1 MTGGI
6 IQLVLAGKADSYLT
20 NNPQITYFKKIYRRH
35 TIFGIELIATQPDQ
49 EPDYDSYVSFKINN
63 ISDLISKCYIEIQIP
78 NLSFKQ
84 PQSLIDYNKYE
95 LLNLTK
101 IINKWEKL
109 YNDLKS
115 FCLIEI
121 LLYKILINLLE
132 SSNITLNILKQYTT
146 NFNAKYKT
154 QKDKLVNMIFDDVY
168 KTINLSGYIFELSK
182 SLVSED
188 YVNYNPSLN
197 IYISSLVY
205 NINTYYENMIKNLKY
220 YHTNWKYYEK
230 KYNALNNTNLN
241 YKWIENLAHFYFSSF
256 NVAIGGENV
265 ETYSS
270 EQSYIYMMHHLKEEQ
285 MENYNK
291 MTGRNINVGFDNKI
305 LLLPLNFWF
314 CKEIGSA
321 LPTVALSNSSVTIN
335 LKINPIK
342 KLLYFQ
348 DYEQEYYDM
357 LNITIPYDNATD
369 KLLNIE
375 TFDYDYNSKLATYI
389 CKNINIK
396 LFQLKYPTLDINII
410 RSIFRTYGIL
420 ENGNYVMYLQE
431 WITYKINY
439 TNSNKSVMQ
448 MLDAN
453 YNVQFNEYYSLVPKP
468 QITLITESIYLDD
481 IERNKFSS
489 SKLEYVV
496 ESFQENSFD
505 LDNAS
510 LLFTSELSI
519 VNPIKELIWTI
530 QPKLFLL
537 GLGQNGKSYNIFNYD
552 KFFKNTMFNKI
563 EILLNQYNIYNT
575 NLGKIYYNEVQS
587 YKNYNNILP
596 EGVNAYNF
604 CLYSEELQPSGTANF
619 STLKGKLIS
628 FLFNPL
634 FVDEYFNP
642 KLNPNSVGV
651 LIKFYARSYNFF
663 VVEKG
668 MGQLIFSTS

>member
-49 EPDYDSYVSFKINN
+49 EPDYDNYVSFKINN

-121 LLYKILINLLE
+121 LLYKILINLLD

-154 QKDKLVNMIFDDVY
+154 QKDKLINMIFDDVY

-197 IYISSLVY
+197 IYISDLVN
-205 NINTYYENMIKNLKY
+205 NINAYYENMIKNLKY

-256 NVAIGGENV
+256 NVAIGGETV

-285 MENYNK
+285 MKNYNK
-291 MTGRNINVGFDNKI
+291 MTGKNINVGFDNKT

-335 LKINPIK
+335 LKINSIK

-369 KLLNIE
+369 KLLNIDS
-375 TFDYDYNSKLATYI
+375 FNYDYNSKLATYI

-410 RSIFRTYGIL
+410 HSIFRTYGIL

-448 MLDAN
+448 MLDTN

-537 GLGQNGKSYNIFNYD
+537 GLSQNGKSYNIFNYD

-634 FVDEYFNP
+634 FIDEYFNP
-642 KLNPNSVGV
+642 KLNPNSVGI

>member
-197 IYISSLVY
+197 IYISSLVN

-256 NVAIGGENV
+256 NVAIGGESV

-357 LNITIPYDNATD
+357 LNITIPYDNTTD

-468 QITLITESIYLDD
+468 VYHSDQLKALDYLY
-481 IERNKFSS
+481 NLK
-489 SKLEYVV
+489 
-496 ESFQENSFD
+496 NSF
-505 LDNAS
+505 
-510 LLFTSELSI
+510 LL
-519 VNPIKELIWTI
+519 
-530 QPKLFLL
+530 
-537 GLGQNGKSYNIFNYD
+537 
-552 KFFKNTMFNKI
+552 
-563 EILLNQYNIYNT
+563 
-575 NLGKIYYNEVQS
+575 
-587 YKNYNNILP
+587 
-596 EGVNAYNF
+596 
-604 CLYSEELQPSGTANF
+604 
-619 STLKGKLIS
+619 
-628 FLFNPL
+628 
-634 FVDEYFNP
+634 
-642 KLNPNSVGV
+642 
-651 LIKFYARSYNFF
+651 
-663 VVEKG
+663 
-668 MGQLIFSTS
+668 